1 MKKEVPLV
9 IEENDW
15 RLQSQ
20 EKYLK
25 YLTWQWKPYRRP
37 SPTWDHDHCCFC
49 WATSS
54 EYEGDLHEGYCTL
67 DETYWICPEC
77 FADFKEM
84 FHWTLGDSSKRE
96 TE

>member
-1 MKKEVPLV
+1 M

-25 YLTWQWKPYRRP
+25 YLTWQWKLYRRP

-49 WATSS
+49 WATFS
-54 EYEGDLHEGYCTL
+54 EYDGNLHEG
-67 DETYWICPEC
+67 
-77 FADFKEM
+77 
-84 FHWTLGDSSKRE
+84 
-96 TE
+96 

>member
-1 MKKEVPLV
+1 M

-49 WATSS
+49 WDTFS
-54 EYEGDLHEGYCTL
+54 EYDGDLHEGYCTL

-84 FHWTLGDSSKRE
+84 FHWTLEDSSKPE
-96 TE
+96 PE